1 MGEVTSTERLALKK
15 LTSCHDGIGATAE
28 VTIAAASSDSE
39 GGRMLS
45 NEEEAHSVGLFY
57 QLRDTVLEIEA
68 GTRKLSFEGEH
79 HVNASSAW
87 SFAVSQME
95 ILPCA
100 SDLEALK
107 TDPDLVEEE
116 QELLHLASLGETRN
130 DKHNDMILR
139 EVRIGLKH
147 EREKMESLMAAERE
161 HEDAKMDVM
170 MKHEDAK
177 MNAMMKHE
185 DEKREADRKHGDEM
199 MNAMLKHEDVKM
211 QIMLEE
217 MQTLRIQLTVVTVVC
232 VVVSVAA
239 FLKLKQ

>member
-57 QLRDTVLEIEA
+57 QLRDTALEIEA

-95 ILPCA
+95 FLPCA

-116 QELLHLASLGETRN
+116 EELLHLASLGETRN

-161 HEDAKMDVM
+161 YEEK
-170 MKHEDAK
+170 
-177 MNAMMKHE
+177 
-185 DEKREADRKHGDEM
+185 KREADRKHGDEM
-199 MNAMLKHEDVKM
+199 MNAMMKHEDAKM
-211 QIMLEE
+211 DAMMKHEDIMLEE